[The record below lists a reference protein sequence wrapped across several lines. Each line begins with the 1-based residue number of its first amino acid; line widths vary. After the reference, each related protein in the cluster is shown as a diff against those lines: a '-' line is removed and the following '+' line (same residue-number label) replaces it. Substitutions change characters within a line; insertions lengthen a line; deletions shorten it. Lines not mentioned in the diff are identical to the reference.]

1 MIPPGHCART
11 SARLATL
18 QSLAHPAPSVAI
30 VQADGYTLKGRIL
43 EASNPAAAVDAYMQA
58 YRLFEALERREHVG
72 HPPEFEWR
80 FVDLLVNVAAFVRS
94 RPTLPNARALLQQAA
109 ESYLRMAREIALSG
123 TPSEVQSVNRNVTRL
138 WQQIAEPDR
147 RALAEPYREL
157 QRQLQKRSADPQS
170 PPAPSEPHDGR
181 NP

>member
-1 MIPPGHCART
+1 MRQNERA
-11 SARLATL
+11 LATL

-43 EASNPAAAVDAYMQA
+43 EAGNPAAAFEAYMHA
-58 YRLFEALERREHVG
+58 YRLFEALERREHIG
-72 HPPEFEWR
+72 HPQEFEWR
-80 FVDLLVNVAAFVRS
+80 FVDLLVNVAAFVRA
-94 RPTLPNARALLQQAA
+94 RPTLENARALLQQAA
-109 ESYLRMAREIALSG
+109 ESYFRMAREIALSG
-123 TPSEVQSVNRNVTRL
+123 TPSEVQSVNRNATRL

-147 RALAEPYREL
+147 RALLSRSGTAASTA
-157 QRQLQKRSADPQS
+157 KRTADPKS